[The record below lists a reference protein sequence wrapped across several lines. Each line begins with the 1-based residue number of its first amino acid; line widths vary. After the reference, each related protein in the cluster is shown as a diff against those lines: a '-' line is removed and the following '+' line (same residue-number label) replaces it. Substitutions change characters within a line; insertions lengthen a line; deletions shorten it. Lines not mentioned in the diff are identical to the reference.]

1 MTAPRYDEVE
11 VGFALPTRSVQIQRY
26 DLVRYGG
33 SACDY
38 NPIHWD
44 ERTAASIGLPHPI
57 THGMLTMG
65 VAIGALTAWTG
76 DPAAVVDYGG
86 RWPRPVP
93 VPNDGVGAELEV
105 SATVAEKLEPPLVR
119 LNVTV
124 RCAGATVLTMPRTMV
139 ALRSLDAPHPS

>member
-1 MTAPRYDEVE
+1 MTGPNYNEVE
-11 VGFALPTRSVQIQRY
+11 VGFALPTRTVNIQRS

-33 SACDY
+33 SSCDY
-38 NPIHWD
+38 NTIHWD
-44 ERTAASIGLPHPI
+44 ERTAHAIGLPHPI

-65 VAIGALTAWTG
+65 VAIGAVTAWTG
-76 DPAAVVDYGG
+76 DPASVIDYGG

-93 VPNDGVGAELEV
+93 VPNDGVGVELEV
-105 SATVAEKLEPPLVR
+105 SATVAEKLEQPLVR

-139 ALRSLDAPHPS
+139 ALPSLEEPDPS

>member
-1 MTAPRYDEVE
+1 MTGPRYHEVE
-11 VGFALPTRSVQIQRY
+11 VGLTLPGKTVQVQRS

-38 NPIHWD
+38 NTIHWD
-44 ERTAASIGLPHPI
+44 DRTAAAIGLPNPI
-57 THGMLTMG
+57 AHGMLTMG
-65 VAIGALTAWTG
+65 LAIGVVTAWAG
-76 DPAAVVDYGG
+76 DPAALVDYGG

-93 VPNDGVGAELEV
+93 VPNDGVGVELEV
-105 SATVAEKLEPPLVR
+105 SATVVEKLEPPLVR

-139 ALRSLDAPHPS
+139 ALH

>member
-1 MTAPRYDEVE
+1 VTSPSYNDVQ
-11 VGFALPTRSVQIQRY
+11 VGLALPGRTVQVQRS

-38 NPIHWD
+38 NTIHWD
-44 ERTAASIGLPHPI
+44 DRTAAAIGLPNPI
-57 THGMLTMG
+57 AHGMLTMG
-65 VAIGALTAWTG
+65 LALGVVTAWAG

-93 VPNDGVGAELEV
+93 VPNDGAGVELEV
-105 SATVAEKLEPPLVR
+105 SATVAEKLDPPLVR

-139 ALRSLDAPHPS
+139 ALH